1 MRLALVLVPF
11 LSLALQDC
19 ASLRT
24 GWARVTWVD
33 GGVVP
38 ESACTA
44 RIGAEGDVEMVCVKL
59 NTIQKDL
66 LFKSEKRR
74 VEGNQS

>member
-1 MRLALVLVPF
+1 VRLAALLL
-11 LSLALQDC
+11 LSSC
-19 ASLRT
+19 ATLRA

-44 RIGAEGDVEMVCVKL
+44 RIGAEGDVEMVCIRL
-59 NTIQKDL
+59 NTVQRDL
-66 LFKSEKRR
+66 LYKSEKHRI
-74 VEGNQS
+74 EQGEL

>member
-1 MRLALVLVPF
+1 MVVRLAVLLL
-11 LSLALQDC
+11 LSSC

-24 GWARVTWVD
+24 GWARVTWVE

-44 RIGAEGDVEMVCVKL
+44 RIGAEGDIEMLCVPL
-59 NTIQKDL
+59 NKVQSDL
-66 LFKSEKRR
+66 LYKSERRR
-74 VEGNQS
+74 VTGGDT

>member
-1 MRLALVLVPF
+1 MKPLFALLL
-11 LSLALQDC
+11 LSSC

-38 ESACTA
+38 ESACTS
-44 RIGAEGDVEMVCVKL
+44 RIGPEGDVEMVCISL
-59 NTIQKDL
+59 NKVQKDL
-66 LFKSEKRR
+66 LYKSEKRR
-74 VEGNQS
+74 VLTGEL

>member
-1 MRLALVLVPF
+1 MSRALVLAMAP
-11 LSLALQDC
+11 LLASGC

-44 RIGAEGDVEMVCVKL
+44 RIGAEGDVEMICVKL
-59 NTIQKDL
+59 NSIQRDL
-66 LFKSEKRR
+66 LFRSEKRR
-74 VEGNQS
+74 TEGGDT

>member
-1 MRLALVLVPF
+1 MRLALLLL
-11 LSLALQDC
+11 LSSC

-24 GWARVTWVD
+24 GWAKVTWVD

-44 RIGAEGDVEMVCVKL
+44 RIGAEGDVEMVCISL
-59 NTIQKDL
+59 NKMQKDL
-66 LFKSEKRR
+66 LWKSEKKR
-74 VEGNQS
+74 VTAGDT

>member
-1 MRLALVLVPF
+1 MSPLWPMALLL
-11 LSLALQDC
+11 LSSC

-24 GWARVTWVD
+24 GWAKVTWVD

-44 RIGAEGDVEMVCVKL
+44 RIGAEGDVEMVCVRL
-59 NTIQKDL
+59 NTIQRDL
-66 LFKSEKRR
+66 LFKSEKKRITGS
-74 VEGNQS
+74 ET

>member
-1 MRLALVLVPF
+1 MRRVLVLVPF

-44 RIGAEGDVEMVCVKL
+44 RIGAEGDVEMVCVRL
-59 NTIQKDL
+59 NTIQRDL

-74 VEGNQS
+74 VQGGET

>member
-1 MRLALVLVPF
+1 MRLAALLL
-11 LSLALQDC
+11 LSSC
-19 ASLRT
+19 ASLRA

-44 RIGAEGDVEMVCVKL
+44 RIGAEGDVEMVCVRL
-59 NTIQKDL
+59 NSIQRDL
-66 LFKSEKRR
+66 LFKSERKR
-74 VEGNQS
+74 VTGSET